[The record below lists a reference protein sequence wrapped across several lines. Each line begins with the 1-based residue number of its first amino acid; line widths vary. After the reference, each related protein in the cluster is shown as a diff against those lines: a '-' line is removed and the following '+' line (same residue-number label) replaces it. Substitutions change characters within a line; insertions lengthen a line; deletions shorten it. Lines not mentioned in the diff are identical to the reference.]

1 MPFSNLTIDIDS
13 LPKQEDVTLHPV
25 SKKFKA
31 VQWWNWSILWLIVAA
46 LFIGF
51 LFLPK
56 VNYTNTTII
65 LISSAL
71 LLVAIVHRLMQQLS
85 FRFRAFALREQD
97 IIYQQGWLIRKKEI
111 CPLSRVQHC
120 SVNASVIERK
130 YGLATLELF
139 TAGSNG
145 ADITIRGLT
154 AQQAAMLKEV
164 IIQKTGNDQ

>member
-1 MPFSNLTIDIDS
+1 MPFSNLAIDIDS
-13 LPKQEDVTLHPV
+13 LPKQEEVPLHPV

-31 VQWWNWSILWLIVAA
+31 VQWWNWSILWIIVAA
-46 LFIGF
+46 LFTGF

-56 VNYTNTTII
+56 VNFTTTTIVF
-65 LISSAL
+65 ISSGL
-71 LLVAIVHRLMQQLS
+71 LLFAIIHRATQELS
-85 FRFRAFALREQD
+85 FGFRAFALREQD
-97 IIYQQGWLIRKKEI
+97 IIYQQGWLVRKKEI

-154 AQQAAMLKEV
+154 TQQAAMLKEV
-164 IIQKTGNDQ
+164 IIQKTGNGE